1 MKHLITIA
9 AILFF
14 TNSSFAQEGFLSGDY
29 RIFGR
34 KEPISLGSLFST
46 LGAGNIFVNPANIAF
61 VTDNRIN
68 VGRGESGVGNGMF
81 ISWSAP
87 NLSISSSTQKITQIS
102 SGPDEIDE
110 LNGEHKKQLLH
121 FNFGVSTEDLGYGG
135 RNSSLGIGVAVKRQA
150 DQLFN
155 FNNQKMGGGNSV
167 SVDLGLLLKW
177 KKIALEA
184 VILDVNTPKLSDSD
198 VSYGRGFIVGGRYT
212 TGTGLTIAL
221 QGIGGNSYAGSD
233 FGMSFGA
240 QQTFMEN
247 RLISRLQLTS
257 FFTGFEATMQNI
269 SASIGYRLDP
279 KKGTRTFLKD
289 VEFSYALSF
298 LALPKNIGTH
308 MLVVTK
314 YF

>member
-1 MKHLITIA
+1 MKRFMTPFISLLIT
-9 AILFF
+9 
-14 TNSSFAQEGFLSGDY
+14 TSTFAQEGFLSEAY
-29 RIFGR
+29 QIFGR
-34 KEPISLGSLFST
+34 KEPISLGSLFSP

-68 VGRGESGVGNGMF
+68 FGRGESGVGNGMF

-87 NLSISSSTQKITQIS
+87 NLSISSSTQKVRQFA
-102 SGPDEIDE
+102 GPGVNHE
-110 LNGEHKKQLLH
+110 KQLLH
-121 FNFGVSTEDLGYGG
+121 FNFGISTQDLGYEGK
-135 RNSSLGIGVAVKRQA
+135 NSSLGIGVAVKRQA

-155 FNNQKMGGGNSV
+155 LNNQKIAGGNSV
-167 SVDLGLLLKW
+167 SVDLGLLFKW
-177 KKIALEA
+177 KQLALEA
-184 VILDVNTPKLSDSD
+184 ILLDVNTPKLSDSD
-198 VSYGRGFIVGGRYT
+198 VSYGRGFIVGGRFT
-212 TGTGLTIAL
+212 TRTGLTIAL
-221 QGIGGNSYAGSD
+221 QGIGGNAYAGSD

-257 FFTGFEATMQNI
+257 FFTGLEATMQNI
-269 SASIGYRLDP
+269 SASIGYRLNP

-298 LALPKNIGTH
+298 LALPQNVGTH
-308 MLVVTK
+308 MLVITK

>member
-1 MKHLITIA
+1 MKRFTTTLISLLIT
-9 AILFF
+9 
-14 TNSSFAQEGFLSGDY
+14 TSTFAQEGFLSEDY
-29 RIFGR
+29 QIFGR

-68 VGRGESGVGNGMF
+68 FGRGESGVGNGMF

-87 NLSISSSTQKITQIS
+87 NLSISSSTQKVRQFA
-102 SGPDEIDE
+102 GLDGNHE
-110 LNGEHKKQLLH
+110 KQLLH
-121 FNFGVSTEDLGYGG
+121 FNFGISTQDLGYEGKNG
-135 RNSSLGIGVAVKRQA
+135 SLGIGVAVKRQA
-150 DQLFN
+150 DRLFN
-155 FNNQKMGGGNSV
+155 LNNQKIAGGNSV
-167 SVDLGLLLKW
+167 SVDLGLLFKW
-177 KKIALEA
+177 KQLALEA

-198 VSYGRGFIVGGRYT
+198 VSYGRGFIVGGRFT
-212 TGTGLTIAL
+212 TRTGLTIGL
-221 QGIGGNSYAGSD
+221 QGIGGNAYAGSD

-257 FFTGFEATMQNI
+257 FFTGLEATMQNI
-269 SASIGYRLDP
+269 SASIGYRLNP
-279 KKGTRTFLKD
+279 KKGIRTFLQD

-298 LALPKNIGTH
+298 LALPQNVGTH
-308 MLVVTK
+308 LLVLTK

>member
-1 MKHLITIA
+1 MKRFMTTFISLLIT
-9 AILFF
+9 
-14 TNSSFAQEGFLSGDY
+14 TSTFAQERFLSEDY
-29 RIFGR
+29 QIFGR

-68 VGRGESGVGNGMF
+68 FGRGESGVGNGMF

-87 NLSISSSTQKITQIS
+87 NLSISSSTQKVRQFA
-102 SGPDEIDE
+102 GLDGNHE
-110 LNGEHKKQLLH
+110 KQLLH
-121 FNFGVSTEDLGYGG
+121 FNFGISTQDLGYEGKNG
-135 RNSSLGIGVAVKRQA
+135 SLGIGVAVKRQA
-150 DQLFN
+150 DRLFN
-155 FNNQKMGGGNSV
+155 LNNQKIAGGNSV
-167 SVDLGLLLKW
+167 SVDLGLLFKW
-177 KKIALEA
+177 KQLALEA
-184 VILDVNTPKLSDSD
+184 VMLDVNTPKLSDSD
-198 VSYGRGFIVGGRYT
+198 ISYDRGFIIGGRFT
-212 TGTGLTIAL
+212 TRTGLTIGL
-221 QGIGGNSYAGSD
+221 QGIGGNAYAGSD

-257 FFTGFEATMQNI
+257 FFTGLEATMQNI
-269 SASIGYRLDP
+269 SASIGYRLNP

-289 VEFSYALSF
+289 LEFSYALSF
-298 LALPKNIGTH
+298 LALPQNVGTH